1 MYQPVKCSAIRGHAS
16 GYTCYRL
23 FIRSIPATSKF
34 YSPNNETILTTRAV
48 AGDIIDVPT
57 GLKAGVW
64 ETLSTVTGVFDPIT
78 REYTVPQP
86 GEQGLEATRLNTLH
100 YEIGPTLGNSLFFQ
114 VSSNHE
120 LLPDGTVGP
129 SKDMDVAITGGTGAF
144 LGAVGEG
151 LHAGSVFDKDPTHPE
166 GYVSIWV
173 PQLPR
178 MVR

>member
-1 MYQPVKCSAIRGHAS
+1 MYHPVKCGSPRGS

-23 FIRSIPATSKF
+23 FIRSIPVTSKS
-34 YSPNNETILTTRAV
+34 YSPNNEVILTTRAV

-57 GLKAGVW
+57 GVKAGVW
-64 ETLSTVTGVFDPIT
+64 ETVSTVTGVFDPTT
-78 REYTVPQP
+78 REYVVPQP
-86 GEQGLEATRLNTLH
+86 GEQGLEATRQNSLH
-100 YEIGPTLGNSLFFQ
+100 YEFGPTLDDTLSLQ
-114 VSSNHE
+114 VSANHE

-151 LHAGSVFDKDPTHPE
+151 VYSGSVFDKDPKHPE

-178 MVR
+178 MVK